1 MFFVVVLSYNQA
13 IFVKYIRIKIM
24 LIQFTI
30 QNFLSFRD
38 EVVFSMVGVNS
49 DNQHVDHLSNNEAGE
64 GNSVLPLAAVYGA
77 NAAGKSNLVKA
88 ISFVKELVVEGT
100 RPEQLI
106 PVPTFKLGDYSKK
119 PSKFELI
126 FTHKGSQYSYGFRLN
141 KEQILEEWLHGIPQ
155 GRKREVMY
163 FERITSTTSTKKE
176 TTVEYGT
183 ILKGKSPINGVSSKR
198 HLNLDF
204 IATGTRFNQLFLT
217 EAVDRNIKELT
228 PIFNWFKNVL
238 DVISAEANFTDL
250 ETGVHVDES
259 FTDFLSKFLKSAGT
273 GIDSIST
280 EKVEVNLDQYFL
292 SMPKYLRDKLSQD
305 LDKNL
310 EVMVENPWGGRS
322 ILSKNDDGQIIL
334 MRLTIKHLGED
345 GQIVDFSLEEES
357 DGTQR
362 LINLIPS
369 LFLLKQDS
377 ETVIFL
383 DELDCRLHTLLSRF
397 FIETAI
403 NFRGKGNQLIF
414 TTHDTNLLD
423 LDLLRRD
430 EIWFIEKDAQGA
442 SSCYSL
448 AEFKIRPDLKIEK
461 GYLNARFG
469 AIPFF
474 GDIQSLGWV
483 DRKSELSKTNSEKQ

>member
-1 MFFVVVLSYNQA
+1 
-13 IFVKYIRIKIM
+13 M

-38 EVVFSMVGVNS
+38 EVTFSMVGVNT
-49 DNQHVDHLSNNEAGE
+49 DNQHIDHLSNNEAGE
-64 GNSVLPLAAVYGA
+64 GTSILPLAAVYGA

-155 GRKREVMY
+155 GRKIEVMY
-163 FERITSTTSTKKE
+163 FERITSTSTKKE
-176 TTVEYGT
+176 TTVEYGK
-183 ILKGKSPINGVSSKR
+183 ILKGKSPIKGVSSKR
-198 HLNLDF
+198 HLNLEF
-204 IATGTRFNQLFLT
+204 IAIGTRFNQLFLT
-217 EAVDRNIKELT
+217 EAVNRSVKELM
-228 PIFNWFKNVL
+228 PVFNWFKKIL
-238 DVISAEANFTDL
+238 TIISAEVNFGDL
-250 ETGVHVDES
+250 EAGVHIDES
-259 FTDFLSKFLKSAGT
+259 FTNFLSKFLKSTGT

-280 EKVEVNLDQYFL
+280 EKVEVDVDQYFL
-292 SMPKYLRDKLSQD
+292 NMPKYLRDKLSQD

-310 EVMVENPWGGRS
+310 EVMVENSWGGRS
-322 ILSKNDDGQIIL
+322 ILSKDDNGQIIL
-334 MRLTIKHLGED
+334 MRLMTKHLSED
-345 GQIVDFSLEEES
+345 GQFVNFSLEEES
-357 DGTQR
+357 EGTQR

-377 ETVIFL
+377 EIVIFL
-383 DELDCRLHTLLSRF
+383 DELDRRLHPLLSRYF
-397 FIETAI
+397 VETAI
-403 NFRGKGNQLIF
+403 NCRAKGNQLIF

-430 EIWFIEKDAQGA
+430 EIWFIEKDIQGS

-474 GDIQSLGWV
+474 GDVQNLGLI
-483 DRKSELSKTNSEKQ
+483 DQNSELSKTNA

>member
-1 MFFVVVLSYNQA
+1 
-13 IFVKYIRIKIM
+13 M

-38 EVVFSMVGVNS
+38 EVTFSMVGVNS
-49 DNQHVDHLSNNEAGE
+49 DNQHIDHLSNNEAGE
-64 GNSVLPLAAVYGA
+64 GTSILPLAAVYGA

-106 PVPTFKLGDYSKK
+106 PVPTFKLGDYGKK

-163 FERITSTTSTKKE
+163 FERITSTSTKKE

-183 ILKGKSPINGVSSKR
+183 ILKGRSPINGVSTKR
-198 HLNLDF
+198 HLNLEF

-217 EAVDRNIKELT
+217 EAVDRSVKELM
-228 PIFNWFKNVL
+228 PVFNWFKKIL
-238 DVISAEANFTDL
+238 TIIPAEVNFTTL
-250 ETGVHVDES
+250 EIGVHGNEP
-259 FTDFLSKFLKSAGT
+259 FTDFLSAFLKSAGT
-273 GIDSIST
+273 GIESIST
-280 EKVEVNLDQYFL
+280 QRIDIDSEQYFL
-292 SMPKYLRDKLSQD
+292 SLPKSERDVLSQE
-305 LDKNL
+305 LDRSSD
-310 EVMVENPWGGRS
+310 VMIQTPEGGRV
-322 ILSKNDDGQIIL
+322 ILSKDAEGKLTL
-334 MRLTIKHLGED
+334 MRLRIKHRSED
-345 GQIVDFSLEEES
+345 GNLVDFSMEEES
-357 DGTQR
+357 EGTQR
-362 LINLIPS
+362 LIHLVPS
-369 LFLLKQDS
+369 LFILKQDS
-377 ETVIFL
+377 EIVVFL
-383 DELDCRLHTLLSRF
+383 DELDRRLHPLLSRYF
-397 FIETAI
+397 VETAI
-403 NFRGKGNQLIF
+403 NSRAKGNQLVF

-474 GDIQSLGWV
+474 GDIQNLGWV
-483 DRKSELSKTNSEKQ
+483 DRNSELSNANA

>member
-1 MFFVVVLSYNQA
+1 
-13 IFVKYIRIKIM
+13 M

-38 EVVFSMVGVNS
+38 EVTFSMVGVNS
-49 DNQHVDHLSNNEAGE
+49 DNQHVDHLSNNKAGE
-64 GNSVLPLAAVYGA
+64 GNSILPLAAVYGA

-119 PSKFELI
+119 SSKFELI

-155 GRKREVMY
+155 GRKKEIMY
-163 FERITSTTSTKKE
+163 FERITSTSTKKE

-183 ILKGKSPINGVSSKR
+183 ILKGRSPINGVSTKR
-198 HLNLDF
+198 HLNLEF
-204 IATGTRFNQLFLT
+204 IAIGTRFNQLFLT
-217 EAVDRNIKELT
+217 EAVDRSVKELM
-228 PIFNWFKNVL
+228 PVFNWFKKIL
-238 DVISAEANFTDL
+238 TIISAEVDCTSL
-250 ETGVHVDES
+250 ETGVHGNES
-259 FTDFLSKFLKSAGT
+259 FTDFLSKFLKSAGI

-280 EKVEVNLDQYFL
+280 EKVEVDIDQHFL

-310 EVMVENPWGGRS
+310 EVMVENSWGGRS
-322 ILSKNDDGQIIL
+322 ILSKDDDGQIIL
-334 MRLTIKHLGED
+334 MRLMTKHLSED
-345 GQIVDFSLEEES
+345 GNLVNFSLEEES
-357 DGTQR
+357 EGTQR
-362 LINLIPS
+362 LIHLIPS
-369 LFLLKQDS
+369 LFLLQQDI
-377 ETVIFL
+377 EAVIFL
-383 DELDCRLHTLLSRF
+383 DELDRRLHPLLSRYF
-397 FIETAI
+397 VETAI
-403 NFRGKGNQLIF
+403 SCRAEGNQLIF
-414 TTHDTNLLD
+414 TTHDTNLLN

-430 EIWFIEKDAQGA
+430 EIWFVEKDTQGV

-448 AEFKIRPDLKIEK
+448 AEFKIRSDLKIEK

-483 DRKSELSKTNSEKQ
+483 DLNSELSNANA